1 MSSTEWS
8 RGTLSDRDILVR
20 IWWSV
25 WVLGLLNLAA
35 LLAVL
40 VVAADG

>member
-1 MSSTEWS
+1 M
-8 RGTLSDRDILVR
+8 SDRDILVR

-25 WVLGLLNLAA
+25 WAVGLLNLAA

-40 VVAADG
+40 LVVASG